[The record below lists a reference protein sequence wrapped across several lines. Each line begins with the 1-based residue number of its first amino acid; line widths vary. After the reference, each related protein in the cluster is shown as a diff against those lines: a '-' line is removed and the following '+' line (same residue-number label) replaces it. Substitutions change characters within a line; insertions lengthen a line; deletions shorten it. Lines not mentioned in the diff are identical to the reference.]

1 MKFFNKKALTLAELI
16 TSIVIIGALSVIIFV
31 FATANIEELTENDIK
46 IRFTEEF
53 LNFQEIISNFDKE
66 WYSIVK
72 IISIPNNSNWV
83 LCLKKEDL
91 NAWVLVWIVN
101 LDTKMIQQNYIYW
114 DNFIAYRE
122 LSSDE
127 IAEIDSDNDIVFTK
141 IFQIDK
147 IFQGLRVKDFVLEP
161 YNNWK
166 IVDLYVSFVKK
177 FSNLFW
183 QNFEDLSIEN
193 IVIWEYNLTF

>member
-1 MKFFNKKALTLAELI
+1 
-16 TSIVIIGALSVIIFV
+16 
-31 FATANIEELTENDIK
+31 
-46 IRFTEEF
+46 